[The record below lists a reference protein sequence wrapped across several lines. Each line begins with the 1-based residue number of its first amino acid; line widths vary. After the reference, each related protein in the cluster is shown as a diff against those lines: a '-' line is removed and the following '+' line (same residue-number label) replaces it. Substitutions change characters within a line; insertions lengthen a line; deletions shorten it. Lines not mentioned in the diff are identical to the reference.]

1 MAPAGARTPPRSGGV
16 GAPVRGE
23 PVLRCDAPR
32 VTRRPLLPVCAALSA
47 ALLVAGCG
55 GGAEPAATPSTSSA
69 VPSPAPSP
77 ATSPAAGDGEVPAAT
92 PSAEEPEDDGDGG
105 GGDGGAA
112 FPGDASPDTAAAS
125 AGAQVTV
132 TDVRTGRHDGFD
144 RVVLEA
150 DGAGTPGW
158 DVRWVDAASSQ
169 GSGAPVAV
177 AGEAVL
183 QVSVTGAGYP
193 YDTGVEEYA
202 GGPVAGQGTGN
213 VTEVVFDATYEG
225 TTVAFVGARAEAP
238 FRVYLLQ
245 DPVRVVVE
253 VADAA

>member
-1 MAPAGARTPPRSGGV
+1 M
-16 GAPVRGE
+16 
-23 PVLRCDAPR
+23 
-32 VTRRPLLPVCAALSA
+32 TRRALLPVCAALSA

-55 GGAEPAATPSTSSA
+55 DEEGPAASATSTSTSSA
-69 VPSPAPSP
+69 APSPAPSP
-77 ATSPAAGDGEVPAAT
+77 ATSPAADDDAPAAT
-92 PSAEEPEDDGDGG
+92 PSPEEPEESEGDGGDGG
-105 GGDGGAA
+105 GDGSS

-132 TDVRTGRHDGFD
+132 TGIRTGRHDGFD

-150 DGAGTPGW
+150 DGTGTPGW

-169 GSGAPVAV
+169 GSGEPVAV
-177 AGEAVL
+177 AGGAVL
-183 QVSVTGAGYP
+183 QVALTGAGTP
-193 YDTGVEEYA
+193 YDTGVDEYA
-202 GGPVAGQGTGN
+202 GGPVAGQGTAN
-213 VTEVVFDATYEG
+213 VTEVVFDATFEG

-253 VADAA
+253 VADAG